1 MLGLVCPGASGPP
14 WSVCGPSSGTGSV
27 LSGLP
32 SRGPSWFQIS
42 ILAVTNRRLL
52 LRGPMV
58 KFGFFQFDPS
68 SSFDSL
74 DSILG
79 ALVRVGCAG
88 SGSVSWVGS
97 S

>member
-1 MLGLVCPGASGPP
+1 MLVLACVGVSGPSR
-14 WSVCGPSSGTGSV
+14 SVWGSSSGTGSV

-32 SRGPSWFQIS
+32 SWGPSWFHIS
-42 ILAVTNRRLL
+42 ILLVTNRRLL

-58 KFGFFQFDPS
+58 KFGFLQFDPF

-79 ALVRVGCAG
+79 ALVGAGCAG
-88 SGSVSWVGS
+88 SGSVSWVGCS
-97 S
+97 